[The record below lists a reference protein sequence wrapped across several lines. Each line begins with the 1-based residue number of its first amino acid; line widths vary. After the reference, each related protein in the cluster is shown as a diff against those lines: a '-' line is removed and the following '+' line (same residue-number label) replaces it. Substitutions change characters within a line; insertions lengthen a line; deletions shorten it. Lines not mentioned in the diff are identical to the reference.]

1 MSEPGTV
8 LPHTS
13 DHRVS
18 PAGGVALSSGGLMAL
33 LALVTGVQALA
44 TFAVLALPTLAT
56 KAAPAF
62 GFGAE
67 TAGYQIGVVY
77 SAAATLSSFA
87 GLAVRRLGAV
97 RVSVMALVLSASGI
111 GCLAM
116 GRLGLAVLGSLLI
129 GAAYGLTNPA
139 ASHLLFRFA
148 PRHRQNLIFALKQTG
163 VPLGGVLAA
172 MLLPALTTRFG
183 WQGAMLV
190 GATLP
195 LLLAVPLWLV
205 GARLDDDR
213 DPKARLSTGG
223 LAGVR
228 TVVAHGR
235 LRGLAVMGCT
245 YAILQFCLFAFLIT
259 MLVEDFAWGLVAA
272 GGMATLMQVGGV
284 LGRIGWSL
292 LADRIGHA
300 AGILVGVGLL
310 SALCALMLAVATPA
324 WPVTA
329 LTALLFVFGFSI
341 VGWNGLWMAEIAR
354 TSAPGEVGLA
364 TGGVLVF
371 TYAGLAL
378 GPAAFATVYKFTGS
392 YGTTF
397 ALFATFALIG
407 AVALTLAT
415 RAPRGRP

>member
-1 MSEPGTV
+1 VSEPGSA
-8 LPHTS
+8 PSSAS
-13 DHRVS
+13 DRTAS
-18 PAGGVALSSGGLMAL
+18 PAGGAELSSGGLVAL

-77 SAAATLSSFA
+77 SGAAALSDFA
-87 GLAVRRLGAV
+87 GLVVRRLGAV
-97 RVSVMALVLSASGI
+97 RVSVGALILAASGLV
-111 GCLAM
+111 CLAM

-172 MLLPALTTRFG
+172 MLLPALTTRLG
-183 WQGAMLV
+183 WQDAMLM
-190 GATLP
+190 GAALP
-195 LLLAVPLWLV
+195 ILLAVPLWLV

-213 DPKARLSTGG
+213 DPKAQRSMGA

-228 TVVAHGR
+228 TVVGNGR
-235 LRGLAVMGCT
+235 LRGLATMGCT

-259 MLVEDFAWGLVAA
+259 MLVEDFGWNLVAA

-300 AGILVGVGLL
+300 ARILVGIGVL
-310 SALCALMLAVATPA
+310 SALCALLLAVASPA
-324 WPVTA
+324 WPVA
-329 LTALLFVFGFSI
+329 MLTTLLFVFGFSI

-364 TGGVLVF
+364 TGGVLMF

-378 GPAAFATVYKFTGS
+378 GPAAFATVYKLNGS
-392 YGTTF
+392 YGITF
-397 ALFATFALIG
+397 ALFATFAIIG
-407 AVALTLAT
+407 ASALAIAT
-415 RAPRGRP
+415 RGRRGHR